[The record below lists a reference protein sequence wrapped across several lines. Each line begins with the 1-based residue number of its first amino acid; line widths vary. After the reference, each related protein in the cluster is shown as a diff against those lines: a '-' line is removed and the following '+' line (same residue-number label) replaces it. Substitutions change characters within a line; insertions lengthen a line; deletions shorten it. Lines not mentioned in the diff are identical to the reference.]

1 MLKPIAI
8 SLGLISLSL
17 LTFNTQADEP
27 LPDEVRVAY
36 GGSSQVLVLAKVDGS
51 LEKALNTKVKWV
63 QFATG
68 ADALGYFASNAIDI
82 ANIGS
87 SPAVAGLVRKLP
99 IEIFGISGV
108 IATSERLIA
117 KDSINSLNDIEGK
130 RVAYPPNSTA
140 QYALDAA
147 IAVNHIDR
155 NKVTLIPLR
164 PAEMVAAWKRG
175 DIDAGYVWAPF
186 AQELEIS
193 GGHPVFATKQLQ
205 QDGYLIYNNY
215 VVRTAFA
222 KAHPELLSQFLQVH
236 QQKVDEFKRDPIK
249 AAAIVAKDVG
259 APVTTATNT
268 LSGLEYPT
276 LQQQET
282 AQWLGNGS
290 DTDNSGIGQA
300 VHKTAGFL
308 ESIGEVRQRDI
319 PNSFEKGI
327 NVSYLK
333 NAIAAQAQQ

>member
-1 MLKPIAI
+1 MLKAITIFLGSI
-8 SLGLISLSL
+8 SLFSLSL
-17 LTFNTQADEP
+17 SVLANEP

-51 LEKALNTKVKWV
+51 LEKALNTRVKWV

-68 ADALGYFASNAIDI
+68 ADALGYFASDAIDI

-117 KDSINSLNDIEGK
+117 KDLISSIQDIEGK

-147 IAVNHIDR
+147 IVANHIDR
-155 NKVTLIPLR
+155 NKVKLIPLR

-186 AQELEIS
+186 AQELEVS

-222 KAHPELLSQFLQVH
+222 KAHPELLSRFLQIH
-236 QQKVDEFKRDPIK
+236 QQKVDQFRRDPIT

-259 APVTTATNT
+259 APVATAANT

-276 LQQQET
+276 LKQQES

-300 VHKTAGFL
+300 IHKTAGFL
-308 ESIGEVRQRDI
+308 ESIGEVRKRDI
-319 PNSFEKGI
+319 PVTFEHGI

-333 NAIAAQAQQ
+333 QAIAAQAQ